1 MIKKSLICCVLI
13 CFTLMGH
20 SLSAWAQGA
29 SVKAK
34 QWPAGYFFKYKK
46 ISLKEKEQILAKIDA
61 TLKKLNQEGY
71 GLIVKG
77 TVIDPL
83 RPDQKIYQTLTVLDD
98 SGLIIMVHQVPNI
111 YYNYYGPPGNMN
123 KHIFLVAKNVKL
135 KQNESYIRYGFVV
148 EGDYLAFSQKY
159 LKAIMKWGENVAGG
173 EYLE

>member
-1 MIKKSLICCVLI
+1 MIKKAIVCLALIGSAI
-13 CFTLMGH
+13 IGH
-20 SLSAWAQGA
+20 PFSALAEGA

-34 QWPAGYFFKYKK
+34 QWPAGYFYRYKK

-61 TLKKLNQEGY
+61 TLKKLNQEGQ

-77 TVIDPL
+77 AVIDLL
-83 RPDQKIYQTLTVLDD
+83 RPDQRIYQTLTVLDD
-98 SGLIIMVHQVPNI
+98 SGLIIMVHHVPNI

-123 KHIFLVAKNVKL
+123 KNIFLVARNLKL
-135 KQNESYIRYGFVV
+135 NQTESYIRYGFVV

-159 LKAIMKWGENVAGG
+159 LNAIMKQGEKVAGG